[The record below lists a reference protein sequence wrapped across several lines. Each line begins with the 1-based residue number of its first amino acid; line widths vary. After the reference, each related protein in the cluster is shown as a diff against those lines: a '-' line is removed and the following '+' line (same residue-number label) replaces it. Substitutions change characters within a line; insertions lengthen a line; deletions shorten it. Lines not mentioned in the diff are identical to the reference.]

1 LLCSIGF
8 LVVVAILL
16 CSIGFLVVVEQENQ
30 WNITR

>member
-16 CSIGFLVVVEQENQ
+16 CSIGVFVNS
-30 WNITR
+30 NNNKNTNGT